1 MKRMSSNLLIFCIV
15 LASFAGCGKAQL
27 KNYVTTKILSED
39 QKQIVDL
46 LSAYH
51 KVFIFDLHTEE
62 KFKSTDFWVETYK
75 DGKLVD
81 SRAAGIAGE
90 FEEEKAIDGE
100 FGVMITQT
108 PDFQWTL
115 TYTEK
120 GGGTSTISEPNTNYL
135 TEGNAACTLNQPVEI
150 EDGKEIV
157 LYAAMFRQDG
167 KYRTYD
173 DLQSFVKTFYF
184 AECDYAHVVKCKF
197 TK

>member
-1 MKRMSSNLLIFCIV
+1 MFCIV
-15 LASFAGCGKAQL
+15 LASLSGCGKAHL
-27 KNYVTTKILSED
+27 KNYVATKTLSED

-46 LSAYH
+46 ISAYH
-51 KVFIFDLHTEE
+51 KVLIFNLHTEE
-62 KFKSTDFWVETYK
+62 KYKSMDFWVETYK

-90 FEEEKAIDGE
+90 FEEEKAMDGE
-100 FGVMITQT
+100 LGVMITQT

-115 TYTEK
+115 TYAEK
-120 GGGTSTISEPNTNYL
+120 GGGMSNISEPNVNYL
-135 TEGNAACTLNQPVEI
+135 LEGNAACTLNQSVEI

-173 DLQSFVKTFYF
+173 DLQSLVKTDYF
-184 AECDYAHVVKCKF
+184 AQCDYAHVIKCKF